1 MSGNNRQPRRLDN
14 KAAGV
19 SLLNLNWGY
28 QVLMV
33 RPQPPMV
40 LSAIKDTQDG
50 PHRSQKCRG
59 VAMAEFERIAR
70 IFNVSLTDSARRLLA
85 TCVAADGAWVDYARE
100 GYAGNTV
107 NVLVASGLAERGVSV
122 EGKRKLVR
130 LVSQYVSGKPE
141 GKIQ

>member
-1 MSGNNRQPRRLDN
+1 MSGNDRQSRRLDN

-40 LSAIKDTQDG
+40 LSAIKDAKEG
-50 PHRSQKCRG
+50 PDRSLKCCG

-85 TCVAADGAWVDYARE
+85 ECVAADGAGVDYSRN
-100 GYAGNTV
+100 GFAGNTV
-107 NVLVASGLAERGVSV
+107 NVLVASGLAERVV
-122 EGKRKLVR
+122 DGKRKLVK
-130 LVSQYVSGKPE
+130 LADQYVSGKPE